1 MVGLFDA
8 VGMGQWLR
16 YVTGVIELVSGLSL
30 LVPFAAPFGAL
41 LLIPT
46 MLGAMATNLFIV
58 NASPVMP
65 LLLMLGAAFILWGR
79 RHQLRT
85 I

>member
-1 MVGLFDA
+1 MVSLFEA

-16 YVTGVIELVSGLSL
+16 YVTGVIELTSGLAL
-30 LVPFAAPFGAL
+30 LAPFTAPFGAM

-46 MLGAMATNLFIV
+46 MLGAIVTNLFIV
-58 NASPVMP
+58 DASPVMP
-65 LLLMLGAAFILWGR
+65 FLLLAGAAFVLWSR
-79 RHQLRT
+79 RNQLRT